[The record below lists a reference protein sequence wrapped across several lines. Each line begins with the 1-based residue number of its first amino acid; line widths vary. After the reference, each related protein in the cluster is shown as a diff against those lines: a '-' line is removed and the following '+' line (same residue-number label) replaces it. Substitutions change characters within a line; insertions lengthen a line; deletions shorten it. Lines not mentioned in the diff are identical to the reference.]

1 MTTNTRRAT
10 ILTGLMTTAAI
21 LVASEALRQWH
32 PVQYL
37 RVLTLL
43 AIAVV
48 ASRFK
53 LKLPGLNSNMSVNL
67 PFILIATV
75 QLSLFEA
82 LVVGLASTLTQCFP
96 KDRSELKPLQLLFN
110 LSTMG
115 VGVGMGSWVFQQHVS
130 GGAGWASSSLLLV
143 LVATGFFCAQTI
155 PVAAVISLTE
165 GGKLMRIWSSIA
177 HLSFPYYVLSAGVT
191 SIVATASAHVGWQV
205 PLLALPVM
213 YATYRSYRLYFR
225 SAISL
230 ENTQMLAKGAAA
242 CS

>member
-1 MTTNTRRAT
+1 MTT
-10 ILTGLMTTAAI
+10 TAL
-21 LVASEALRQWH
+21 LVAGDALLHWH
-32 PVQYL
+32 RVQYF

-43 AIAVV
+43 MIAVV

-82 LVVGLASTLTQCFP
+82 LIVGLASTLVQCFP
-96 KDRSELKPLQLLFN
+96 KDRSKLQPLQLLFN
-110 LSTMG
+110 LSTMAVA
-115 VGVGMGSWVFQQHVS
+115 VGIGNLVFQQRGA
-130 GGAGWASSSLLLV
+130 GGANWASSSLLLV

-165 GGKLMRIWSSIA
+165 GGKLIRIWSTIF

-191 SIVATASAHVGWQV
+191 SIVATASAHVGWPIPV
-205 PLLALPVM
+205 LALPVM
-213 YATYRSYRLYFR
+213 YATHLSYRLYFR
-225 SAISL
+225 SAVSL
-230 ENTQMLAKGAAA
+230 EKTQALAKSASA
-242 CS
+242 CG

>member
-1 MTTNTRRAT
+1 MKTNSRRAT
-10 ILTGLMTTAAI
+10 IFTGLMTTAALLI
-21 LVASEALRQWH
+21 AARALSQWH

-43 AIAVV
+43 LIAVV

-82 LVVGLASTLTQCFP
+82 LVVGLASTLVQCFP
-96 KDRSELKPLQLLFN
+96 KDRSKLQPLQLLFN
-110 LSTMG
+110 LSTMA
-115 VGVGMGSWVFQQHVS
+115 VAVGMGNWVFAQH
-130 GGAGWASSSLLLV
+130 GQGAANWASTSLLLV

-155 PVAAVISLTE
+155 PVATVISLTE
-165 GGKLMRIWSSIA
+165 GGKLMRIWSSIV

-191 SIVATASAHVGWQV
+191 SIVATASAHVGWQI

-213 YATYRSYRLYFR
+213 YVTYRSYRAYFHNV
-225 SAISL
+225 AQL
-230 ENTQMLAKGAAA
+230 ENTQILAKSAAA
-242 CS
+242 CG